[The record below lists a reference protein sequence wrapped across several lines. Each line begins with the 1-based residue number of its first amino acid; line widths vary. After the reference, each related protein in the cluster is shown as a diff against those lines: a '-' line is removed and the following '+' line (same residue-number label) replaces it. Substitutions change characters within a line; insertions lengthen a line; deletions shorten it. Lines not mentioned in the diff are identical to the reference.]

1 MDGGVE
7 QAIGIAFIAIVL
19 TVINPPDPWRGE
31 IRPDCGDSVG
41 PVACKI
47 HEDNVRTII
56 PPLKYMKKAKSE
68 KYCEAGKVTFLSHFH
83 LIIIWRSP
91 ADLY

>member
-19 TVINPPDPWRGE
+19 TVINPPDPWCRK
-31 IRPDCGDSVG
+31 ICPDCGDSVG

-47 HEDNVRTII
+47 HYDNVRQSFISFEI
-56 PPLKYMKKAKSE
+56 HDNI
-68 KYCEAGKVTFLSHFH
+68 F
-83 LIIIWRSP
+83 
-91 ADLY
+91 